1 MSTIY
6 FQYTEGLEPMSP
18 EQKKQY
24 DIISYIR
31 KIRINNITIPKKVIK
46 KDSTVEFEKYLDGLD
61 EVPRISDA
69 IVSKIKDYYKEK
81 FEKEFKYKITGINT
95 DIKKITNYIH
105 KKKEYNYKKNI
116 NNIAKY
122 GIHFKLD
129 NYDLIICSNSPNKTE
144 LNGIKE
150 KIQKI
155 ESIKLQ
161 KTNEYDLMEPKQPE
175 LDLLKDVNY
184 GDFNKD
190 KILYDFSQNN
200 DWSLYASELY
210 DDIKPK

>member
-6 FQYTEGLEPMSP
+6 FQYTEGLEPMTP
-18 EQKKQY
+18 EEIKQY
-24 DIISYIR
+24 NIISYIR

-46 KDSTVEFEKYLDGLD
+46 KDSIVEFEEYLDGLD
-61 EVPRISDA
+61 EVPTISDT
-69 IVSKIKDYYKEK
+69 IVLKIKHYYKEK
-81 FEKEFKYKITGINT
+81 FEKEIKGKLTEINT
-95 DIKKITNYIH
+95 DIKKITDYIH
-105 KKKEYNYKKNI
+105 EKKEYNYKKNI

-129 NYDLIICSNSPNKTE
+129 NYDLIICSNSPNKSE

-175 LDLLKDVNY
+175 LELLNVDNY
-184 GDFNKD
+184 DDFNKD
-190 KILYDFSQNN
+190 KIVYDFSQKN

-210 DDIKPK
+210 DDIRPK

>member
-6 FQYTEGLEPMSP
+6 FQYTEGLEPMTP
-18 EQKKQY
+18 EEIKQY
-24 DIISYIR
+24 NIISYIR

-46 KDSTVEFEKYLDGLD
+46 KDSIVEFEEYLDGLD
-61 EVPRISDA
+61 EVPTISDT

-81 FEKEFKYKITGINT
+81 FEKEFKDKITGINT

-116 NNIAKY
+116 NNIAKF
-122 GIHFKLD
+122 GIHFKLK
-129 NYDLIICSNSPNKTE
+129 NYDLIICSNSPDKEE
-144 LNGIKE
+144 LNGIKKE
-150 KIQKI
+150 IQKI
-155 ESIKLQ
+155 KTITLQ
-161 KTNEYDLMEPKQPE
+161 TTNEYDLMEPKQPK

-190 KILYDFSQNN
+190 KILYDFSQKN
-200 DWSLYASELY
+200 DWSLDESELY